1 MENFTMTTSSAIQWI
16 DARLGMPICGQ
27 AFRVRTAATAT
38 SVATTPGTHAWS
50 PPIS

>member
-1 MENFTMTTSSAIQWI
+1 MENFTMKTSPAIQRI